1 MHDLLRTGRYDQI
14 LGYSSVLLEKDPQ
27 NLHAI
32 KYKAYALYFLG
43 RYDEAILYYNKA
55 IQIEPMSPS
64 NYAGKSKALEKL
76 GRIGEAR
83 HCRENS
89 QSKTRAKVLTKSV
102 LAIPG
107 TPSINT
113 C

>member
-55 IQIEPMSPS
+55 IQIEPKSPS

-83 HCRENS
+83 HCYNL
-89 QSKTRAKVLTKSV
+89 AKEMAGETSNLGHNKNEF
-102 LAIPG
+102 G
-107 TPSINT
+107 K
-113 C
+113 